1 MIGFGVGF
9 NELACLVPP
18 SCSLVVMICSLCG
31 VLCAFVL
38 VGARA
43 KPSRSVLSCSGTVS
57 GAFLG
62 EGDREERD
70 IQERR
75 AKWAKLSGPAA
86 RPRSGCV
93 LGDCCEVA
101 SFKVADFLLD
111 ESTVSLATL
120 LPGASHDR
128 GLSMS
133 ELFLPRAVENCLDSL
148 VSGFGVVGSTT
159 TGSGGGA
166 SCGREWRPLLLA
178 KMEVSSSKSALKD
191 GKSKSSKQDDKL
203 SGSPFT
209 PFRVEEAPVTEPE

>member
-9 NELACLVPP
+9 NKLACLVPP
-18 SCSLVVMICSLCG
+18 SWSLVVMICSLCG
-31 VLCAFVL
+31 VLDAFVL

-57 GAFLG
+57 GTFLG

-70 IQERR
+70 IQDRR
-75 AKWAKLSGPAA
+75 AKWAKLSGPEE
-86 RPRSGCV
+86 RLRSGCM
-93 LGDCCEVA
+93 LGDCCEMA
-101 SFKVADFLLD
+101 SFKVADFLWD

-128 GLSMS
+128 GLSIS

-148 VSGFGVVGSTT
+148 VSGFGVGSTT
-159 TGSGGGA
+159 IGSGGGP
-166 SCGREWRPLLLA
+166 SCVREWRPLLLA

-203 SGSPFT
+203 SASPFT
-209 PFRVEEAPVTEPE
+209 PFCVEEAPVPEPE